1 MGSRGVVERWAD
13 GSPSPV
19 ACGKEQGMTDLSPTR
34 PHNRLQQLNAAG
46 QGVWL
51 DFVDRKYLLEGGLQR
66 LVADD
71 GVTGVTSNPAI
82 FEKAMGQGTGYDTDM
97 RDVLASRNLQPLE
110 LYEMLAVEDIQRAAD
125 ELRSVYDRL
134 DGIDG
139 YVSLEVSPYLA
150 SDTDATVAEARRLW
164 AMVDRPNLM
173 VKVPGTPA
181 GVPAIRQLIAEGV
194 NVNVTLLF
202 SVEAYLAVAEAYL
215 AGLEERMTRGDSVK
229 RVASVASFFL
239 SRIDAVVDAAI
250 DALPD
255 HRRDEAAPLKGRVA
269 IANAKRA
276 YARYLALTETAR
288 WQALAAQGAMPQRL
302 LWASTGTKNPQYRDV
317 MYVEEL
323 VGPDTVNT
331 MPPATLDAF
340 RDHGDTRPTLEAG
353 LDEAEAVL
361 AGLAKAGFDLDAI
374 THQLAEDG
382 VAQFVTSFDNLLS
395 AVAEKR
401 AALMQAAE

>member
-1 MGSRGVVERWAD
+1 
-13 GSPSPV
+13 
-19 ACGKEQGMTDLSPTR
+19 MTNLAPTQ

-51 DFVDRKYLLEGGLQR
+51 DFVDRGYLLGGGLAK
-66 LVADD
+66 LVAED

-82 FEKAMGQGTGYDTDM
+82 FEKAMGQGTAYDADM
-97 RDVLASRNLQPLE
+97 KEMLARRDLPPLE
-110 LYEMLAVEDIQRAAD
+110 LYETLAVEDIQRAAD
-125 ELRSVYDRL
+125 DLLPTYHRL
-134 DGIDG
+134 NGVDG

-150 SDTDATVAEARRLW
+150 NDTDGTVGEARRLW
-164 AMVDRPNLM
+164 AAVARPNLM
-173 VKVPGTPA
+173 IKVPGTPA
-181 GVPAIRQLIAEGV
+181 GVPAIRQLIAEGI

-202 SVEAYLAVAEAYL
+202 SVDAYKAVAEAYL
-215 AGLEERMTRGDSVK
+215 HGLEDRLSRGEPVN

-250 DALPD
+250 DALDEP
-255 HRRDEAAPLKGRVA
+255 RRSQNATLKGRVA

-276 YARYLALTETAR
+276 YAHYLELTATPR
-288 WQALAAQGAMPQRL
+288 WQALAAHGAMPQRL
-302 LWASTGTKNPQYRDV
+302 LWASTGTKNPAYRDV

-340 RDHGDTRPTLEAG
+340 RDHGDTRPTLAAG

-361 AGLAKAGFDLDAI
+361 AGLAEAGFDLDAV

-382 VAQFVTSFDNLLS
+382 VAQFVTSFDNLLA

-401 AALMQAAE
+401 AALTGAAAT

>member
-1 MGSRGVVERWAD
+1 
-13 GSPSPV
+13 
-19 ACGKEQGMTDLSPTR
+19 MTNLAPTQ

-51 DFVDRKYLLEGGLQR
+51 DFVDRKYLLEGGLRR
-66 LVADD
+66 LVAED

-82 FEKAMGQGTGYDTDM
+82 FEKAMGQGTGYDADM
-97 RDVLASRNLQPLE
+97 RDVLASRDLQPLA
-110 LYEMLAVEDIQRAAD
+110 LYETLAIEDIQRAAD
-125 ELRSVYDRL
+125 ELRPVYDRL
-134 DGIDG
+134 NGLDG

-150 SDTDATVAEARRLW
+150 GDTDGTIAEARRLW
-164 AMVDRPNLM
+164 TQVARPNLM

-181 GVPAIRQLIAEGV
+181 GVPAIHQLIADGI
-194 NVNVTLLF
+194 NINVTLLF

-215 AGLEERMTRGDSVK
+215 AGLEERMTQGEPVK

-239 SRIDAVVDAAI
+239 SRIDAVVDATI
-250 DALPD
+250 DGLPD
-255 HRRDEAAPLKGRVA
+255 HRRDEAAPLKGQVA

-276 YARYLALTETAR
+276 YARYLALIETPR

-302 LWASTGTKNPQYRDV
+302 LWASTGTKNPRYRDV

-340 RDHGDTRPTLEAG
+340 RDHGDTRPTLAAG

-361 AGLAKAGFDLDAI
+361 AQLAEAGFDLDAI

-382 VAQFVTSFDNLLS
+382 VAQFVQSFDNLLG
-395 AVAEKR
+395 AVAQKR
-401 AALMQAAE
+401 SALVGT